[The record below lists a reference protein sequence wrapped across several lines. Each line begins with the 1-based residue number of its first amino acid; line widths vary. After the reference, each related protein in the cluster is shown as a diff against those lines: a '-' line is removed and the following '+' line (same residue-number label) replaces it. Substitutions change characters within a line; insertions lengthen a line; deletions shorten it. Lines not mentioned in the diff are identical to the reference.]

1 VYYNSFSLYAVPLLA
16 TLVAYFRME
25 LEELNGWKI
34 TKGWQGVL
42 LLISEINV
50 SFSQFSE

>member
-1 VYYNSFSLYAVPLLA
+1 MPLLA

-25 LEELNGWKI
+25 LEELNEWKI
-34 TKGWQGVL
+34 TKGWQSVL